1 MTSREDVV
9 VEVQDEA
16 QVVVVPSP
24 VLLVGHGYLLRVV
37 VRRRLVRLCHV
48 PCVAARGRQSALHRS
63 MLVLALVAVEDQA
76 VPQAVAGELFV
87 VVLVVVEMVFQIGS
101 AQI

>member
-1 MTSREDVV
+1 MQGV
-9 VEVQDEA
+9 A
-16 QVVVVPSP
+16 QVVVAPPP
-24 VLLVGHGYLLRVV
+24 VLLVGHGCLLRVV

-87 VVLVVVEMVFQIGS
+87 VVLGVVGMVLQICS
-101 AQI
+101 DLV